1 MKRMKIWHRLVVL
14 LGSLIFLALAVFI
27 LFLVGQGPE
36 KTFAFLQAQA
46 NPLHY
51 LLVAI
56 IFLVLFIAIAAA
68 GTHSQKP
75 QRMII
80 YDTALGQVRVA
91 NSAVED
97 LALRA
102 VRRLKG
108 IRDAEVT
115 VEADDDGMVI
125 AIDVTVLPDMNL
137 PQLSEEARQ
146 RVSEYIREIVGIPVN
161 HVTINIARISN
172 EARPR
177 VE

>member
-1 MKRMKIWHRLVVL
+1 
-14 LGSLIFLALAVFI
+14 
-27 LFLVGQGPE
+27 
-36 KTFAFLQAQA
+36 
-46 NPLHY
+46 
-51 LLVAI
+51 
-56 IFLVLFIAIAAA
+56 
-68 GTHSQKP
+68 
-75 QRMII
+75 MII

>member
-1 MKRMKIWHRLVVL
+1 MKVWHRLVVL
-14 LGSLIFLALAVFI
+14 LGSLIFLSLAVLI

-36 KTFAFLQAQA
+36 KTFEFLQTQA

-80 YDTALGQVRVA
+80 YDTVLGQVRVA

-108 IRDAEVT
+108 VRDAEVS
-115 VEADDDGMVI
+115 VEADDNGMVVVVE
-125 AIDVTVLPDMNL
+125 ATVLPDMNL

-146 RVSEYIREIVGIPVN
+146 RVADYIRETVGIPVN
-161 HVTINIARISN
+161 LVTINIARVSN